1 MSRVTMYSPKL
12 VNTAASHHVDTQL
25 AIDRHTER
33 IAMNADGYLKQAR
46 ASTTAVK
53 YWPHRA
59 GETEIKHR
67 RWHVD
72 GLVWMEGDNPAAIE
86 FGHRASGHY
95 HYGRAPTGLYIITR
109 AALGG

>member
-1 MSRVTMYSPKL
+1 MAKVTMYAPKL
-12 VNTAASHHVDTQL
+12 VNTAASHHVDTSA
-25 AIDRHTER
+25 AIDRHMER

-46 ASTTAVK
+46 ASTSWVK
-53 YWPHRA
+53 YNIGRA

-67 RWHVD
+67 RWDVD

-95 HYGRAPTGLYIITR
+95 YKNASPNGLYIITR

>member
-1 MSRVTMYSPKL
+1 MARVTMYSPKL

-25 AIDRHTER
+25 EIDRETER
-33 IAMNADGYLKQAR
+33 IAMNADGYLQQAR
-46 ASTTAVK
+46 ASTSWVK
-53 YWPHRA
+53 YDIEEA
-59 GETEIKHR
+59 GKTEIKHR

-95 HYGRAPTGLYIITR
+95 YKNASPNGLYIITR

>member
-1 MSRVTMYSPKL
+1 MAKVTMYSPEL
-12 VNTAASHHVDTQL
+12 VNTAASHHVDVSM

-33 IAMNADGYLKQAR
+33 IAMNADGYLQQAR

-53 YWPHRA
+53 YDIERA
-59 GETEIKHR
+59 GETEIKSR

-86 FGHRASGHY
+86 FGHTASGHY
-95 HYGRAPTGLYIITR
+95 YKNASPNGLYIITR